1 MWNLIT
7 CNSHYED
14 FLKDKEAKRFHK
26 SLQEIKSI
34 VDTSGPKK
42 VPHLKKRSKKAQLKQ
57 ERQAEINYKNQ
68 KLMEKMIIIDGRTR
82 YSDISNGH
90 SYRSLNKESRSKNN
104 VRINDENQKLL
115 ERLQNAQPVLSM
127 QNWEKGE
134 RHWMHIRSNIQKK
147 GRGYARPN
155 SSFRERGESDLIMNI
170 LKRKTTRP
178 VTSMSPDFN
187 QL

>member
-14 FLKDKEAKRFHK
+14 FLKDKEARRFHK
-26 SLQEIKSI
+26 SLQGIKSI

-57 ERQAEINYKNQ
+57 ERQEEINYKNQ
-68 KLMEKMIIIDGRTR
+68 KLMEKMIVIDGRTR
-82 YSDISNGH
+82 YSDISTRH

-104 VRINDENQKLL
+104 VRISEENQKLL
-115 ERLQNAQPVLSM
+115 ERLQNAQPVLSL

-134 RHWMHIRSNIQKK
+134 RYWMNIRSNIQKK
-147 GRGYARPN
+147 DKGYSRPN
-155 SSFRERGESDLIMNI
+155 SSFRERGENDMVTNI

-178 VTSMSPDFN
+178 ATSMSSDFN
-187 QL
+187 Q